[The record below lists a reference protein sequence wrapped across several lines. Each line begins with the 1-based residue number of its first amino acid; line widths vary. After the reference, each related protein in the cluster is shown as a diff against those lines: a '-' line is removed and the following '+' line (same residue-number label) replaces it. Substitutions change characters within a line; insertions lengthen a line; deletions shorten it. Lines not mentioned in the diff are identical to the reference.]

1 MRVHIDVL
9 AWLHGIWGAV
19 GVLAGMS
26 LWVLGVG
33 TDAALVDL
41 GSAGGSEH
49 AALWVFLATG
59 AVFVLFGVLMMLV
72 GRWLFRRRGAGRV
85 AALACAVP
93 NLVIV
98 PFGTA
103 LGVYTVWALLND
115 DARRDFGRPPH
126 GLVPPPRPTLES
138 A

>member
-1 MRVHIDVL
+1 MRVHLDVL
-9 AWLHGIWGAV
+9 AWLHGIWGAL
-19 GVLAGMS
+19 GILAGMS

-33 TDAALVDL
+33 TDAALLDL
-41 GSAGGSEH
+41 GSVSGSDH
-49 AALWVFLATG
+49 AAMWMFLATG
-59 AVFVLFGVLMMLV
+59 AVLVAFGLLMLLI

-103 LGVYTVWALLND
+103 LGVYTIWALLND
-115 DARRDFGRPPH
+115 DARRDFGHPPH
-126 GLVPPPRPTLES
+126 RPAPPHPTLES
-138 A
+138 V